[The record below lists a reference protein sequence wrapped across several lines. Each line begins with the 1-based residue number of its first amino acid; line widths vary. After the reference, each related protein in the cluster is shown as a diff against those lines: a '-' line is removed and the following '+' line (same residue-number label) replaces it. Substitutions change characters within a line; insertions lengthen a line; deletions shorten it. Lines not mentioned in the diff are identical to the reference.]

1 MANTSLFFRVTAYQY
16 AHGVDCQHKR
26 LQTILDTIGN
36 MTDSKTDADT
46 DTDADEQ
53 TNQNRLPY
61 QSVAE
66 ADTLWLCMDALQVMT
81 RDLEDKPER
90 NTETVKK
97 YLREAQ
103 IALQQA
109 KNAQRQAL
117 IFDRV
122 YDDKVEQDELAVDE
136 YEVETDTD
144 IEFDDTVIR

>member
-1 MANTSLFFRVTAYQY
+1 
-16 AHGVDCQHKR
+16 
-26 LQTILDTIGN
+26 

-46 DTDADEQ
+46 TTDADEQ

-136 YEVETDTD
+136 YEVETGTD